1 VERALKQKVGIAI
14 AISLIGIVFLSL
26 FLLFNW
32 GSSNQTP
39 DREFFVG
46 VEYAYGNQSR
56 EVIALVDKVKDYTN
70 LFVIGAEM
78 TSDNL
83 DLTNACDYVYAANLS
98 FIVQFKGLDRYDY
111 NITTWLLEATQKYG
125 DQFLGVYRYDEP
137 GGRQLDATPD
147 LQLINSTV
155 IGPDAS
161 YGQVSTAYVGNLS
174 YFPAYYLQFAP
185 KMFTADY
192 ALYWFDYKANYTTL
206 FGEFVGNESRH
217 RHIALCRGAAEA
229 FNKDWGTIITWK
241 YFDEPPYLEGGE
253 ELYDDLALSYS
264 AGAKYAVVFS
274 YPQIGEYGTL
284 TDDHFD
290 ALQRFWNT
298 LHSNPSSFGT
308 NNAKVAYVVPA
319 DYGFGFRRPDDS
331 IWGLFPADNLS
342 PKIYNDVLILT
353 ERYGAHLDI
362 FYDEPIVVPL
372 LANYQEVFYWNQ
384 TIS

>member
-1 VERALKQKVGIAI
+1 MNRKVGIAI
-14 AISLIGIVFLSL
+14 AVSLIVIVFLSL

-39 DREFFVG
+39 GREFYVG
-46 VEYAYGNQSR
+46 VEYAYGNQSS

-70 LFVIGAEM
+70 LFVFGAEM
-78 TSDNL
+78 TSDGL
-83 DLTNACDYVYAANLS
+83 DLTKACNYVYEANLS
-98 FIVQFKGLDRYDY
+98 FIVQFKGLDKYNY
-111 NITTWLLEATQKYG
+111 NITTWMLEAREKYG
-125 DQFLGVYRYDEP
+125 AQFLGIYRYDEP
-137 GGRQLDATPD
+137 GGHQIDDTPD

-155 IGPDAS
+155 ISPDAT
-161 YGQVSTAYVGNLS
+161 YAQVSKAYVGNLS

-206 FGEFVGNESRH
+206 FGEFVGNESRQT
-217 RHIALCRGAAEA
+217 HIALCRGAAEA

-241 YFDEPPYLEGGE
+241 YFNEVPYLEDGE
-253 ELYDDLALSYS
+253 ELYNDLSLAYS

-274 YPQIGEYGTL
+274 YPKIGEYGTL

-298 LHSNPSSFGT
+298 LHSNPSSFGV
-308 NNAKVAYVVPA
+308 NNAEVAYVVPA

-342 PKIYNDVLILT
+342 PKIYDDVQLLT
-353 ERYGAHLDI
+353 GRYGAHLNI
-362 FYDEPIVVPL
+362 IYDEPIIAPL
-372 LANYQEVFYWNQ
+372 LANYNEVFYWNQ